1 MKKMFLLVSLF
12 SIGLNA
18 CSNEQLNNS
27 TVSELDLNRYVGK
40 WYEIARYDHIFERGL
55 VGCTANY
62 TLQDNGYIKVVNAG
76 YKKTLDGKYDESIG
90 KARRPNVNEQGK
102 LEVAFFANFYAD
114 YYVLE
119 LAPDYRYAL
128 VGSKTD
134 RYLWILSRT
143 PQMEQVDID
152 FLLKR
157 AKERG
162 YNVDKLIWVEHKL

>member
-1 MKKMFLLVSLF
+1 MLLLVSLF

-40 WYEIARYDHIFERGL
+40 WYEIARFDHIFERGL

-76 YKKTLDGKYDESIG
+76 YKKTLDGKYDESVG
-90 KARRPNVNEQGK
+90 KARRPNEDEPGK

-119 LAPDYRYAL
+119 LASDYRYVL

-134 RYLWILSRT
+134 KYLWILSRT
-143 PQMEQVDID
+143 PQMEQVDLD

-162 YNVDKLIWVEHKL
+162 YNIDKLIWIEHKLS

>member
-1 MKKMFLLVSLF
+1 MKKMLLLVSLF

-40 WYEIARYDHIFERGL
+40 WYEIARFDHIFERGL

-76 YKKTLDGKYDESIG
+76 YKKTLDGKYDESVG
-90 KARRPNVNEQGK
+90 KARRPNEDEPGK

-119 LAPDYRYAL
+119 LASDYRYVL

-134 RYLWILSRT
+134 KYLWILSRT
-143 PQMEQVDID
+143 PQMEQVDLD

>member
-1 MKKMFLLVSLF
+1 MKKMLLLVSLF

-27 TVSELDLNRYVGK
+27 TVSELDLNRYIGK

-76 YKKTLDGKYDESIG
+76 YKKTLDGKYDESVG
-90 KARRPNVNEQGK
+90 KARRPNEDEPGK

-143 PQMEQVDID
+143 PQMEQVDLD

-162 YNVDKLIWVEHKL
+162 YNIDKLIWVEHKL

>member
-1 MKKMFLLVSLF
+1 MLLLVSLF

-40 WYEIARYDHIFERGL
+40 WYEIARFDHIFERGL

-76 YKKTLDGKYDESIG
+76 YKKTLDGKYDESVG
-90 KARRPNVNEQGK
+90 KARRPNEDEPGK

-119 LAPDYRYAL
+119 LASDYRYVL

-134 RYLWILSRT
+134 KYLWILSRT
-143 PQMEQVDID
+143 PQMEQVDLD

>member
-1 MKKMFLLVSLF
+1 MKKMLLLVSLF

-40 WYEIARYDHIFERGL
+40 WYEIARFDHIFERGL

-76 YKKTLDGKYDESIG
+76 YKKTLDGKYDESVG
-90 KARRPNVNEQGK
+90 KARRPNEDEPGK

-119 LAPDYRYAL
+119 LASDYRYVL

-134 RYLWILSRT
+134 KYLWILSRT
-143 PQMEQVDID
+143 PQMEQVDLD

-162 YNVDKLIWVEHKL
+162 YNIDKLIWIEHKL

>member
-1 MKKMFLLVSLF
+1 MKKMLLLVSLF

-40 WYEIARYDHIFERGL
+40 WYEIARFDHIFERGL

-76 YKKTLDGKYDESIG
+76 YKKTLDGKYDESVG
-90 KARRPNVNEQGK
+90 KARRPNEDEPGK

-119 LAPDYRYAL
+119 LASDYRYVL

-134 RYLWILSRT
+134 KYLWILSRT
-143 PQMEQVDID
+143 PQMEQVDLD

-162 YNVDKLIWVEHKL
+162 YNIDKLIWIEHNL

>member
-1 MKKMFLLVSLF
+1 MLLLVSLF

-40 WYEIARYDHIFERGL
+40 WYEIARFDHIFERGL

-76 YKKTLDGKYDESIG
+76 YKKTLDGKYDESVG
-90 KARRPNVNEQGK
+90 KARRPNEDEPGE

-119 LAPDYRYAL
+119 LASDYRYVL

-134 RYLWILSRT
+134 KYLWILSRT
-143 PQMEQVDID
+143 PQMEQVDLD

-162 YNVDKLIWVEHKL
+162 YNIDKLIWVEHKL